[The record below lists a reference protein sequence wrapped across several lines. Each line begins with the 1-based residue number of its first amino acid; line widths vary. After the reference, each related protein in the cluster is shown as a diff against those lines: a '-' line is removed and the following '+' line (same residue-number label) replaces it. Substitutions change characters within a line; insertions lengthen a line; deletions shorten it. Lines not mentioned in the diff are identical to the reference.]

1 MQESFYITSVIDSLL
16 NLKLNSSVIYSYY
29 TKSNIDNILTILSNN
44 HYTKSVSDI
53 NYYYKSQVDTLL
65 GTKPNTEIVA
75 QQINLKADIVNV
87 YTKTQID
94 NFINPLAIST
104 NYYDKATIDARRY
117 LKLTD
122 LFSNLE
128 NYYYKDSNED
138 ETIKYLDI
146 GKFRF
151 AASNDKLLIQQLD
164 DIGVVISD
172 SYMNILDISLD
183 VNTKLSTFNK

>member
-1 MQESFYITSVIDSLL
+1 MLNLKLNASVIHSYSKNQIDITLNLLQDSFYIKYVIDSLL
-16 NLKLNSSVIYSYY
+16 GLKLNSSVIDSYY
-29 TKSNIDNILTILSNN
+29 TKSNIDNILTIMSNN
-44 HYTKSVSDI
+44 HYTKSVVSDI

-75 QQINLKADIVNV
+75 QQINLKADIANV
-87 YTKTQID
+87 YTKTQIH

-122 LFSNLE
+122 LFSNLQ
-128 NYYYKDSNED
+128 NYYKDSNED

-151 AASNDKLLIQQLD
+151 AASNDKLIA
-164 DIGVVISD
+164 I
-172 SYMNILDISLD
+172 
-183 VNTKLSTFNK
+183 